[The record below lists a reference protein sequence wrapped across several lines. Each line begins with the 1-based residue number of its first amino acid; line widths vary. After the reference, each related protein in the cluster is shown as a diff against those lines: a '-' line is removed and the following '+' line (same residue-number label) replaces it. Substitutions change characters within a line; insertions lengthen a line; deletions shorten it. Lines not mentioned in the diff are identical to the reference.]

1 MHELDGL
8 ETQQVILKSVA
19 GDTLLMESK
28 LHCDPML
35 QEVVEYLAGVPA
47 PVQKNLEEGA
57 VEDEA
62 VQLLLELGVEDV
74 VVVVQQN
81 QDLR

>member
-19 GDTLLMESK
+19 GDTLLVESK
-28 LHCDPML
+28 LHGDPML

>member
-19 GDTLLMESK
+19 GDTLLVESK
-28 LHCDPML
+28 LHGDPML

-74 VVVVQQN
+74 VVVVQQD